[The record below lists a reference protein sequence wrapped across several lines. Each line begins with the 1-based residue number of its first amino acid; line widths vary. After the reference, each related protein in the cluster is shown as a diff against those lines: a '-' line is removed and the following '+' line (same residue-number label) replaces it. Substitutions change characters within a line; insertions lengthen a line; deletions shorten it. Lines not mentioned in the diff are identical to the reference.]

1 MLLVSM
7 EGLTGSVA
15 AAGWAFDQEGILR
28 DVPAAEGHRDWSH
41 KPMLDVF
48 PVEEKV
54 SLLLRAAV
62 GPLPLHPIPVG
73 LHACSGGS

>member
-1 MLLVSM
+1 MS
-7 EGLTGSVA
+7 TD

-54 SLLLRAAV
+54 SSCAGAALQ
-62 GPLPLHPIPVG
+62 LPDRMPFG
-73 LHACSGGS
+73 